1 MDTTT
6 NYGNDTFSNK
16 NANFQTMNMVYKIK
30 KIKKKR
36 KQPVNMKNMEFP
48 EVLSNIN
55 EPEPE
60 PVTNGKPII
69 EGMRRFEFDKNNDW
83 DGNDNINDDKKGLKS
98 GDPRQ
103 IIISIINYIYDTT
116 VALNKQL
123 AHTITDKLSNNAELR
138 KQNQSLQEKM
148 NPSSKYKIDT
158 NKQQENDELVLYNQI
173 CIMEAFIFSCF
184 VVNNWYYLMY
194 YNNFVEDKD
203 KKVKLFD
210 FSVARIKCLNEDYL
224 VNKFLK
230 YIVLFFLEYAL
241 VFPEKLQW
249 FLTDAYPKFTSK
261 FLNHTIA
268 YMVLFF
274 VIFYY
279 SYNFASGFKTFLIDC
294 VNLNSNNR
302 TVAAM
307 YLAVIILYIMDMAAE
322 EKEPNCDDSETM
334 SGGGIFDTDYH
345 HYFEGGDPDTEN
357 FGGQGSDQ
365 PNKIQQ
371 PLKKDGEE
379 KKETNNTNNN
389 NTNNNNNNNNLFPE
403 LNIPNPLKYASNAA
417 SAAKNAAKDFANN
430 TRDTVSGAAAEWKKK
445 REEALKKDAEERA
458 AKEQAK
464 KEAKEAKMKARMQKL
479 ANAVPKTKKEA
490 FFLVL
495 KIIWAFLRFCII
507 ISISVPVGGV
517 MCGVYFVLYSLFGM
531 LFYNDWDAVKV
542 SEVFKTML
550 KFIDDTKV
558 TLNLKEGQSPTFS
571 QLFVQKLNQYFEYFS
586 DQFFII
592 LLFAIFINF
601 LTDTAKNVSSSNST
615 FKNIL
620 CFIDISAIVIIFMTL
635 LYIIKAKFKLS
646 SLGDAGQ
653 LIKNLYNSVPVEKD
667 YEFSTSAFYL
677 LNSVV
682 FAGTLGTIG
691 YLLYIIIKDNNR

>member
-1 MDTTT
+1 MDITN

-36 KQPVNMKNMEFP
+36 KPPVNMKNMEFP

-60 PVTNGKPII
+60 PESVKNDKPII
-69 EGMRRFEFDKNNDW
+69 EGMKRFHFDENEDW
-83 DGNDNINDDKKGLKS
+83 DGKDNINDHKNGLKS

-116 VALNKQL
+116 IALNKQL
-123 AHTITDKLSNNAELR
+123 AHIITDKLSNNSELR
-138 KQNQSLQEKM
+138 KQNKSLEEKM
-148 NPSSKYKIDT
+148 NPSSKYDIDT
-158 NKQQENDELVLYNQI
+158 NKNQHDDEIVLYNQI
-173 CIMEAFIFSCF
+173 CVMEAFIFSCF

-194 YNNFVEDKD
+194 YNNFVEDKE

-224 VNKFLK
+224 ANKFLK

-249 FLTDAYPKFTSK
+249 FLVDAYPKFTSK

-322 EKEPNCDDSETM
+322 EKEPNCEDSETM
-334 SGGGIFDTDYH
+334 SGGGNFDTDSYND
-345 HYFEGGDPDTEN
+345 YFEGGDPDTEN
-357 FGGQGSDQ
+357 FGGQTIKNPSQ
-365 PNKIQQ
+365 LLNA
-371 PLKKDGEE
+371 
-379 KKETNNTNNN
+379 
-389 NTNNNNNNNNLFPE
+389 
-403 LNIPNPLKYASNAA
+403 LNIPNPMRAIGNLKTAATGAINNA
-417 SAAKNAAKDFANN
+417 ANN
-430 TRDTVSGAAAEWKKK
+430 TRDTVSGAASEWKKQ

-464 KEAKEAKMKARMQKL
+464 KDAKEAKMKARMQRL

-571 QLFVQKLNQYFEYFS
+571 QLFIQKLNQYFEYFS

-601 LTDTAKNVSSSNST
+601 LTDTAKKVSSSNST

-635 LYIIKAKFKLS
+635 LYVIKTKFKLTS
-646 SLGDAGQ
+646 IADAGN
-653 LIKNLYNSVPVEKD
+653 LIKNLYNSAPIEKD
-667 YEFSTSAFYL
+667 YDFSTSAFYL
-677 LNSVV
+677 LNSGV
-682 FAGTLGTIG
+682 FAITLGTVG